1 MLESSGSVIPKF
13 KKQIQEGG
21 PVTLT
26 HEEVTRY
33 FMTSAEAAQLV
44 IQAGSMGR
52 CSEVFV
58 LDMGESI
65 KIKDLINKMILLSG
79 LTIKDK
85 NNLTGDIEIKIIGLR
100 AGEKLY
106 KELLIGDNP
115 EKLHPKI
122 QKIND
127 PFIPYNLLEKY
138 LDELIIL
145 LETYDVVNLK
155 KTLKNN
161 STI

>member
-1 MLESSGSVIPKF
+1 
-13 KKQIQEGG
+13 
-21 PVTLT
+21 
-26 HEEVTRY
+26 
-33 FMTSAEAAQLV
+33 
-44 IQAGSMGR
+44 MGR

-106 KELLIGDNP
+106 EELLIGDNP
-115 EKLHPKI
+115 ENFSSKNT
-122 QKIND
+122 KIND

-155 KTLKNN
+155 KTLSK
-161 STI
+161 